1 MCPGLHHR
9 EYSQQ
14 IEGYESHS
22 LLNTCQATPF
32 VPWIPKG
39 HRKTGEGPGEDNQN
53 DQGVGELDMCD
64 GLTLAGRQVPTK
76 AVLSLPH
83 PQLDRGEKN
92 ITKSL
97 RVEIRTGEIIH

>member
-1 MCPGLHHR
+1 MVSARGSKERGRGASAGLGGW
-9 EYSQQ
+9 E
-14 IEGYESHS
+14 
-22 LLNTCQATPF
+22 A
-32 VPWIPKG
+32 
-39 HRKTGEGPGEDNQN
+39 D
-53 DQGVGELDMCD
+53 DDCD